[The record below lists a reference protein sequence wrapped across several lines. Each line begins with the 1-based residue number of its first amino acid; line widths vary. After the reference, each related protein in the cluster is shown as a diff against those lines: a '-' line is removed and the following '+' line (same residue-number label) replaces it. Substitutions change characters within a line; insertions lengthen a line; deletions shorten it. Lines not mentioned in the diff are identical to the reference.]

1 MIGDVLWQ
9 PGPDA
14 RATTGIGAFM
24 DHVESTRGLRFD
36 EYDSLR
42 RWSVSDVEG
51 FWAAAWEF
59 LGVRS
64 LRPSDEPAY
73 SAVLSS
79 HEMPGARWFD
89 GSLLNYAD
97 HALRWTGGAEAVVAW
112 SQTRD
117 VVRLDRDELRDAVA
131 RARAGLIR
139 LGVGRGD
146 RVVAYSPNIPET
158 LIAFLAAASIGAI
171 WSSCAP
177 EFGPAAVIDRFSQI
191 EPTVLVG
198 IDGYRHGAKP
208 IDRRDELAAIAAA
221 LPSLRATVLVPY
233 LDPSADRI
241 PGTDHVLTWDAL
253 LRGDESAGTSDAVA
267 GLELEFEPVPFDHP
281 LYVLYSSGTTGLPKP
296 IVHGHGG
303 MTLEHLKTLSL
314 HADMGEGD
322 RFSWFTTTGWMMWN
336 YLVSGL
342 LVGATVV
349 MFDGDPGFPDLSALW
364 RFAEQAELTWFGVGA
379 PFLHSCLH
387 AGLRPGEEFDL
398 TGLRAMGSTGA
409 PLSPEGFRWVS
420 DAVGDHVMLSSI
432 SGGTDICS
440 AFVGATPI
448 VPVYEGEIPTRYLGA
463 AVECFDAEGR
473 SVIGERGELVVT
485 EPMPCMPVGFWGD
498 DDGSRYRAA
507 YFEDRPGI
515 WSHGDWIELTE
526 RGTCIITGR
535 SDATLNRGGVRI
547 GTAEIYR
554 VVEAIDWIADS
565 LIVHLEDSGEAST
578 GAGGGAGTLVLFLVA
593 DGALDDERIAA
604 LRSAIRSQLSPRHVP
619 DRVVAV
625 DAVPTTLS
633 GKKLEVPVKRV
644 LTGAPI
650 ESINASVLKDPAAL
664 PALIAAARAAGLE

>member
-1 MIGDVLWQ
+1 MIGDVLWE
-9 PGPDA
+9 PAPDA
-14 RATTGIGAFM
+14 LTSTNIGGFMAWLDEHHGLAF
-24 DHVESTRGLRFD
+24 DDYE
-36 EYDSLR
+36 SLR
-42 RWSVSDVEG
+42 RWSVTEVEA

-64 LRPSDEPAY
+64 LRGDAGLPDDTGLPYDS
-73 SAVLSS
+73 VLSS
-79 HEMPGARWFD
+79 HDMPGARWFQ
-89 GSLLNYAD
+89 GALLNYAD
-97 HALRWTGGAEAVVAW
+97 HALRWTGSDDAVVAW

-117 VVRLDRDELRDAVA
+117 VVSLDRDELRRQVA
-131 RARAGLIR
+131 RARAGLAA

-146 RVVAYSPNIPET
+146 RVVAYAPNIPET
-158 LIAFLAAASIGAI
+158 LIAFLASASLGAI

-198 IDGYRHGAKP
+198 IDGYRHGAKD
-208 IDRRDELAAIAAA
+208 ISRRAELTEIAAA
-221 LPSLRATVLVPY
+221 LPTLRATVLVPY
-233 LDPSADRI
+233 LDPDAAAGALSSA
-241 PGTDHVLTWDAL
+241 PGAITWGDL
-253 LRGDESAGTSDAVA
+253 LAHDGP
-267 GLELEFEPVPFDHP
+267 LEFEPVGFDHP

-314 HADMGEGD
+314 HADMGPGD

-379 PFLHSCLH
+379 PFLHSCLS
-387 AGLRPGEEFDL
+387 AGLRPGDELDL
-398 TGLRAMGSTGA
+398 SRLRAIGSTGA
-409 PLSPEGFRWVS
+409 PLSPEGFRWVYE
-420 DAVGDHVMLSSI
+420 AVAGEQQGIVLSSI

-440 AFVGATPI
+440 AFVGGTPI
-448 VPVYEGEIPTRYLGA
+448 VPVYEGEISCRYLGA
-463 AVECFDAEGR
+463 AVECIDAEGH
-473 SVIGERGELVVT
+473 SVVGERGELVVT

-498 DDGSRYRAA
+498 EDGSRYRAA
-507 YFEDRPGI
+507 YFEDRPGM

-554 VVEAIDWIADS
+554 VVEALPWVDDS
-565 LIVHLEDSGEAST
+565 LIVHLEDSS
-578 GAGGGAGTLVLFLVA
+578 AGDLVLFVVTTGELT
-593 DGALDDERIAA
+593 DDRISE
-604 LRSAIRSQLSPRHVP
+604 LRTAVRTQLSPRHVP
-619 DRVVAV
+619 DRLIGVA
-625 DAVPTTLS
+625 AVPTTLS

-650 ESINASVLKDPAAL
+650 GSVNASVLRDPAAL
-664 PALIAAARAAGLE
+664 AALVDAAHDAGLRPS

>member
-1 MIGDVLWQ
+1 MIGDVLWR
-9 PGPDA
+9 PGDDA
-14 RATTGIGAFM
+14 MSTTNIG
-24 DHVESTRGLRFD
+24 RFISWLGEQRD
-36 EYDSLR
+36 LHFDDYESLR
-42 RWSVSDVEG
+42 RWSVTEIEA

-64 LRPSDEPAY
+64 TPYER
-73 SAVLSS
+73 VLSS
-79 HEMPGARWFD
+79 REMPGAVWFS
-89 GSLLNYAD
+89 GARLNYAD
-97 HALRWTGGAEAVVAW
+97 HALRWTGSDDAVVAR
-112 SQTRD
+112 SQSRD
-117 VVRLDRDELRDAVA
+117 VVRLSRDELRDAVA

-158 LIAFLAAASIGAI
+158 LIAFLATASLGAI

-208 IDRRDELAAIAAA
+208 ILRLDELAEIAAA
-221 LPSLRATVLVPY
+221 LPSLRAVVVVPY
-233 LDPSADRI
+233 LGAARGGADTGADT
-241 PGTDHVLTWDAL
+241 GTDTGVDPLVLGDVETVETVEWDQL
-253 LRGDESAGTSDAVA
+253 LSEVGP
-267 GLELEFEPVPFDHP
+267 LEFEPVPFDHP

-314 HADMGEGD
+314 HADMGPGD

-364 RFAEQAELTWFGVGA
+364 RFAEQEQLTWFGVGA
-379 PFLHSCLH
+379 PFLHSCLA
-387 AGLRPGEEFDL
+387 AGLRPGDEFDL
-398 TGLRAMGSTGA
+398 SRLRAVGSTGA
-409 PLSPEGFRWVS
+409 PLSPEGFRWVYES
-420 DAVGDHVMLSSI
+420 VGGAAVGEHVQLSSI

-440 AFVGATPI
+440 AFVGGTPI
-448 VPVYEGEIPTRYLGA
+448 VPVYEGEIPCRYLGA
-463 AVECFDAEGR
+463 AVECFDAAGH
-473 SVIGERGELVVT
+473 SVVGQRGELVVT

-507 YFEDRPGI
+507 YFEDRPGL

-554 VVEAIDWIADS
+554 VVEALPWVTDS
-565 LIVHLEDSGEAST
+565 LIVHLEDT
-578 GAGGGAGTLVLFLVA
+578 DDAGTLVLFVVA
-593 DGALDDERIAA
+593 DDEIDDERIGE
-604 LRSAIRSQLSPRHVP
+604 LRTAVRSQLSPRHVP

-633 GKKLEVPVKRV
+633 GKMLEVPVKRV
-644 LTGAPI
+644 LTGTPV
-650 ESINASVLKDPAAL
+650 ESVNASVLKDPAAL
-664 PALIAAARAAGLE
+664 GRLIDAAREAGLE

>member
-1 MIGDVLWQ
+1 MIGDVLWE

-14 RATTGIGAFM
+14 RATTNIGRFM
-24 DHVESTRGLRFD
+24 TWLDEHRGRRFED
-36 EYDSLR
+36 YESLR
-42 RWSVSDVEG
+42 AWSVTDVED
-51 FWAAAWEF
+51 FWAAAWEH

-64 LRPSDEPAY
+64 LRRPGEAPYDR
-73 SAVLSS
+73 VVSS
-79 HEMPGARWFD
+79 HDMPGARWFE
-89 GSLLNYAD
+89 GALLNYAD
-97 HALRWTGGAEAVVAW
+97 HALRWTGDDDAVVAW
-112 SQTRD
+112 SQSRD
-117 VVRLDRDELRDAVA
+117 VVRLSRDELRDAVA
-131 RARAGLIR
+131 RARAGLVA
-139 LGVGRGD
+139 LGIGRGD

-158 LIAFLAAASIGAI
+158 LIAFLATASLGAI

-198 IDGYRHGAKP
+198 IDGYRHGEKA
-208 IDRRDELAAIAAA
+208 ISRLDELAQIAAA
-221 LPSLRATVLVPY
+221 LPTLRTTVVVPY
-233 LDPSADRI
+233 LDPDVDATAVSSATGAISWAD
-241 PGTDHVLTWDAL
+241 L
-253 LRGDESAGTSDAVA
+253 LAHDGP
-267 GLELEFEPVPFDHP
+267 LEFEPVPFDHP

-314 HADMGEGD
+314 HADMGPGD

-379 PFLHSCLH
+379 PFLHSCLN
-387 AGLRPGEEFDL
+387 AGLRPGDDIDL
-398 TGLRAMGSTGA
+398 SRLRAIGSTGA
-409 PLSPEGFRWVS
+409 PLSPEGFRWVYES
-420 DAVGDHVMLSSI
+420 VAGAAADGQLVLSSI

-440 AFVGATPI
+440 AFVGGTPI
-448 VPVYEGEIPTRYLGA
+448 VPVYEGEISCRYLGA
-463 AVECFDAEGR
+463 AVECIDAEGR
-473 SVIGERGELVVT
+473 SVVGERGELVVT

-507 YFEDRPGI
+507 YFEDRPGV

-526 RGTCIITGR
+526 RGSCIITGR

-554 VVEAIDWIADS
+554 VVEALPWVDDS
-565 LIVHLEDSGEAST
+565 LIVHLEDSS
-578 GAGGGAGTLVLFLVA
+578 AGDLVLFVVTSDELT
-593 DGALDDERIAA
+593 DDHVAA
-604 LRSAIRSQLSPRHVP
+604 LRTAVRTQLSPRHVP
-619 DRVVAV
+619 DRVVGVA
-625 DAVPTTLS
+625 AVPTTLS

-644 LTGAPI
+644 LTGAPLD
-650 ESINASVLKDPAAL
+650 SVNASVLKDPAAL
-664 PALIAAARAAGLE
+664 GRLIDAARAAGLE

>member
-14 RATTGIGAFM
+14 LSTTNIGHFM
-24 DHVESTRGLRFD
+24 SWLDEHRGLRFED
-36 EYDSLR
+36 YESLR
-42 RWSVSDVEG
+42 HWSVTDVEA

-59 LGVRS
+59 LGVRATPYRS
-64 LRPSDEPAY
+64 
-73 SAVLSS
+73 VLSS
-79 HEMPGARWFD
+79 HDMPGATWFD

-97 HALRWTGGAEAVVAW
+97 HALRWTGSDDAIVAH

-117 VVRLDRDELRDAVA
+117 VMRLDRDELRSQVA
-131 RARAGLIR
+131 RARAGLVR
-139 LGVGRGD
+139 LGVRRGD
-146 RVVAYSPNIPET
+146 RVVAYAPNIPET
-158 LIAFLAAASIGAI
+158 LITFLATASLGAI

-191 EPTVLVG
+191 EPTVLLG
-198 IDGYRHGAKP
+198 IDGYRHGTKAIP
-208 IDRRDELAAIAAA
+208 RGAELAEIAAA
-221 LPSLRATVLVPY
+221 QPSLRATVVVPY
-233 LDPSADRI
+233 LDPEA
-241 PGTDHVLTWDAL
+241 GA
-253 LRGDESAGTSDAVA
+253 GDERTIVWDDLAEDD
-267 GLELEFEPVPFDHP
+267 ELAFEPVPFDHP

-314 HADMGEGD
+314 HADMGPGD

-364 RFAEQAELTWFGVGA
+364 RFADTADLTWFGVGA

-387 AGLRPGEEFDL
+387 AGLRPNDEFDL
-398 TGLRAMGSTGA
+398 SRLRAVGSTGA
-409 PLSPEGFRWVS
+409 PLSPEGFRWVY
-420 DAVGDHVMLSSI
+420 DAVAGGGEQLVLSSI

-448 VPVYEGEIPTRYLGA
+448 VPVYEGEISCRYLGA
-463 AVECFDAEGR
+463 AVECIDATGE
-473 SVIGERGELVVT
+473 SVVGERGELVVT

-507 YFEDRPGI
+507 YFEARPGV
-515 WSHGDWIELTE
+515 WSHGDWIELTD

-554 VVEAIDWIADS
+554 VVESLDWVTDS
-565 LIVHLEDSGEAST
+565 LIVHLEDNAGEGS
-578 GAGGGAGTLVLFLVA
+578 GAGTLVLFVVPGPLDEERVA
-593 DGALDDERIAA
+593 E
-604 LRSAIRSQLSPRHVP
+604 LRSRVRAQLSPRHVP
-619 DRVVAV
+619 DRIVGV

-650 ESINASVLKDPAAL
+650 ESVNASVLKDPAAL
-664 PALIAAARAAGLE
+664 ADLVAAARAAGLE

>member
-1 MIGDVLWQ
+1 MIGDVLWE

-14 RATTGIGAFM
+14 LATTNIGRFM
-24 DHVESTRGLRFD
+24 TWLDEHHGLGFD
-36 EYDSLR
+36 DYESLR
-42 RWSVSDVEG
+42 RWSVTDVEA
-51 FWAAAWEF
+51 FWAAAWEH
-59 LGVRS
+59 LGVRATPYGS
-64 LRPSDEPAY
+64 
-73 SAVLSS
+73 VLSS
-79 HEMPGARWFD
+79 HDMPGARWFE
-89 GSLLNYAD
+89 GALLNYAD
-97 HALRWTGGAEAVVAW
+97 HSLRWTGSDDAVVAW

-117 VVRLDRDELRDAVA
+117 VVSLDRDELRRQVA
-131 RARAGLIR
+131 RARAGLVA

-146 RVVAYSPNIPET
+146 RVVAYAPNIPET
-158 LIAFLAAASIGAI
+158 LIAFLAAASLGAI

-198 IDGYRHGAKP
+198 IDGYRHGAKD
-208 IDRRDELAAIAAA
+208 ISRRAELTEIAAA
-221 LPSLRATVLVPY
+221 LPTLRATVLVPY
-233 LDPSADRI
+233 LDS
-241 PGTDHVLTWDAL
+241 DA
-253 LRGDESAGTSDAVA
+253 TSDAVPGA
-267 GLELEFEPVPFDHP
+267 PGAITWGDLLAHDGPLEFEPVPFDHP

-314 HADMGEGD
+314 HADMGPGD

-379 PFLHSCLH
+379 PFLHSCLS
-387 AGLRPGEEFDL
+387 AGLRPGDELDL
-398 TGLRAMGSTGA
+398 SRLRAIGSTGA
-409 PLSPEGFRWVS
+409 PLSPEGFRWVYE
-420 DAVGDHVMLSSI
+420 AVAGEQQGIALSSI

-440 AFVGATPI
+440 AFVGGTPI
-448 VPVYEGEIPTRYLGA
+448 VPVYEGEISCRYLGA
-463 AVECFDAEGR
+463 AVECIDAAGN
-473 SVIGERGELVVT
+473 SVVGERGELVVT

-507 YFEDRPGI
+507 YFEDRPGV

-554 VVEAIDWIADS
+554 VVEALPWVDDS
-565 LIVHLEDSGEAST
+565 LIVHLEDSS
-578 GAGGGAGTLVLFLVA
+578 AGDLVLFVVTTGELT
-593 DGALDDERIAA
+593 DDRISE
-604 LRSAIRSQLSPRHVP
+604 LRTAVRTQLSPRHVP
-619 DRVVAV
+619 DRLIRVA
-625 DAVPTTLS
+625 AVPTTLS

-644 LTGAPI
+644 LTGAPVD
-650 ESINASVLKDPAAL
+650 SVNASVLKDPAAL
-664 PALIAAARAAGLE
+664 GRLVDAARAAGLE